1 MQTLDKTLPT
11 DCIPGMEGRVEIDY
25 HVWGTLRKGH
35 RSVGEGDFIDDMDL
49 SITRIRVWMFG
60 EFVPVN
66 VSQCG
71 EKFREKVAEFVLKSV
86 GEESLEEQLVNFG
99 DEK

>member
-1 MQTLDKTLPT
+1 
-11 DCIPGMEGRVEIDY
+11 
-25 HVWGTLRKGH
+25 
-35 RSVGEGDFIDDMDL
+35 MDL